1 VLIGY
6 ARVSTEEQS
15 LGLQVDALWAA
26 GCSELF
32 EDHGVSGSTTQR
44 PGLWMAL
51 AACKPGDVLV
61 AWKLDRLGRSQ
72 LDLVNLVE
80 DLRRREVG
88 LKVLTGEGAAIDT
101 TQPHGRLIFGVFAAM
116 SEFERE
122 LIRERTAAGMQAAKR
137 RKVHVGRPLKM
148 TAERVAAARQLMAG
162 PPERTGREVAA
173 ALNVGYST
181 LRRALRIGGASL

>member
-1 VLIGY
+1 MSMIGY

-15 LGLQVDALWAA
+15 LALQLDALRAA

-32 EDHGVSGSTTQR
+32 EDHGVSGTSTQR
-44 PGLWMAL
+44 QGLWTAL
-51 AACKPGDVLV
+51 ATCEPGDVLV

-80 DLRRREVG
+80 DLKRRSVG

-122 LIRERTAAGMQAAKR
+122 LIRERTAAGMKAAKR
-137 RKVHVGRPLKM
+137 RGRHVGRPARM

-162 PPERTGREVAA
+162 PPERTAKEVAA

-181 LRRALRIGGASL
+181 LRRALKAAAEV